1 MMTVILCMVILMVT
15 VSMAFAGATEDLLS
29 AAKSKYTTPQMIR
42 TLIKSGANVNAK
54 DYYGKTALMF
64 TAWDDAW
71 RGNVPEETTALLK
84 AGADV
89 YAKDNDGK
97 TVLDYA
103 RTDEVK
109 RLILN
114 SAQ

>member
-54 DYYGKTALMF
+54 D
-64 TAWDDAW
+64 
-71 RGNVPEETTALLK
+71 
-84 AGADV
+84 
-89 YAKDNDGK
+89 NDGK

-103 RTDEVK
+103 QTDEIK

>member
-15 VSMAFAGATEDLLS
+15 VSMAFAEATEDLLS

-54 DYYGKTALMF
+54 D
-64 TAWDDAW
+64 
-71 RGNVPEETTALLK
+71 
-84 AGADV
+84 
-89 YAKDNDGK
+89 NDGK

-103 RTDEVK
+103 QTDEIK

>member
-1 MMTVILCMVILMVT
+1 MTVILCMVILMVT

-54 DYYGKTALMF
+54 D
-64 TAWDDAW
+64 
-71 RGNVPEETTALLK
+71 
-84 AGADV
+84 
-89 YAKDNDGK
+89 NDGK

-103 RTDEVK
+103 QTDEIK